1 MILCNLICLFL
12 LVELCV
18 QTLVQ
23 FQHFLWALFSLYVFK
38 IFIYLMCV
46 GVLST
51 CMSVYH
57 VYAVPVEAR
66 EGTEFPAQR
75 GH

>member
-1 MILCNLICLFL
+1 
-12 LVELCV
+12 
-18 QTLVQ
+18 
-23 FQHFLWALFSLYVFK
+23 
-38 IFIYLMCV
+38 MCV

-66 EGTEFPAQR
+66 EGTEFPGNGLQKIVSCPVGAGPSGNQPVL
-75 GH
+75 